1 MGGSTCCCF
10 PVSLPPGWWPCS
22 AGTGCCVLLFRRSWC
37 CRERIKLTD
46 PHGQPSLGISLH
58 PRGEQMP
65 CVLLSGCWSRLGGN
79 NIWQLEAMPGEPLC
93 CPSCEGKSPL
103 GIPGPTAGGGVGD
116 LGWVK
121 EWVGGTRGD
130 VGRALWVSVTVWC
143 TWLCLGCAHR
153 AAEALSR
160 VENLG
165 FRANVWDVAPGTDK
179 WWQIPNSSKQGRKSK
194 LNTPGAMWIPPDPGR
209 TCSDAMDSSFGLYR
223 EQGGVHST
231 DPTVA
236 VPWLGTSLQAA
247 PRTYMIR
254 TQRQKPVQPPALLCL
269 LLCAAG
275 AAPVGFSS
283 LLWDMGTLR
292 FLLCRN
298 CADLPQSPGVC
309 CGFAGSE

>member
-1 MGGSTCCCF
+1 MQEPAAVFCCSDV
-10 PVSLPPGWWPCS
+10 PGAVGNESNSQTPMVSLHWGFPSIPEGNKCHVS
-22 AGTGCCVLLFRRSWC
+22 SCQAAGADW
-37 CRERIKLTD
+37 
-46 PHGQPSLGISLH
+46 
-58 PRGEQMP
+58 
-65 CVLLSGCWSRLGGN
+65 GGN